1 MAKKAPMTT
10 KKENQFGSLQV
21 VIFYQLTT
29 VDKEPKSLAFLWL
42 RTILSQPLLDVSFS
56 STYYS

>member
-1 MAKKAPMTT
+1 MAKKSPMTT

-29 VDKEPKSLAFLWL
+29 VDKEPNKFHAGYFNGD
-42 RTILSQPLLDVSFS
+42 T
-56 STYYS
+56 

>member
-29 VDKEPKSLAFLWL
+29 VDKEPNKFHAGYINGD
-42 RTILSQPLLDVSFS
+42 T
-56 STYYS
+56 

>member
-1 MAKKAPMTT
+1 MTKKAPMTT

-29 VDKEPKSLAFLWL
+29 VDKEPYFV
-42 RTILSQPLLDVSFS
+42 IL
-56 STYYS
+56 